1 MGPGHTRDS
10 SKASSGSSFQ
20 FSEVSWKS
28 TQASEAPSDTES
40 GHAQDS
46 DISPKTSL
54 SVPQRSAFSSDT
66 ESGSAENP
74 ESIQVRSE
82 DAQDSD
88 ISPKTSVSDGTKQKH
103 VHGPQCRHPSPFQD
117 FPTWDC
123 FHADTS
129 RHPSKLRKHSP
140 EAILDQEF
148 SFDLSDTFVSDD
160 RTDQSVVGPDKDEQP
175 ADKPTRLVFL
185 YEDSSDS
192 AWRSSISDGDT
203 GGS

>member
-40 GHAQDS
+40 GHTRDSDISPKTSVSVPQRSKFSSDTESGSAEESESIQVKREDAQDS

-54 SVPQRSAFSSDT
+54 SDQ
-66 ESGSAENP
+66 
-74 ESIQVRSE
+74 
-82 DAQDSD
+82 
-88 ISPKTSVSDGTKQKH
+88 TKHKH

-129 RHPSKLRKHSP
+129 RHPSKPPKHSP

-148 SFDLSDTFVSDD
+148 SFELSDTYASDD
-160 RTDQSVVGPDKDEQP
+160 RTDQSVVSPAKDKKP
-175 ADKPTRLVFL
+175 ADKPIRKVFV
-185 YEDSSDS
+185 YEDDSDPTLS
-192 AWRSSISDGDT
+192 MFDGDT
-203 GGS
+203 SGS